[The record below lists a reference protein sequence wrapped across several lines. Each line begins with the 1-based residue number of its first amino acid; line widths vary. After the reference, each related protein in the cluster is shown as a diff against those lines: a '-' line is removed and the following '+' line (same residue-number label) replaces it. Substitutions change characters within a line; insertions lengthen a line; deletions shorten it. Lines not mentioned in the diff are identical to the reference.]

1 LENGYFLS
9 KEREMSSSNSFS
21 SVYSNASA
29 SMPYEM
35 EDERQES
42 EKCDFEVDSEDSHID
57 DNTDLE
63 AYFDEPIADDVWLE
77 DYRRRQEENNERMAE
92 LELRWNGSKPVT
104 SW

>member
-1 LENGYFLS
+1 
-9 KEREMSSSNSFS
+9 MSSSNSFS
-21 SVYSNASA
+21 SVYSIASA
-29 SMPYEM
+29 SMRYEM

-42 EKCDFEVDSEDSHID
+42 EKCDFEVDREDSHID

-63 AYFDEPIADDVWLE
+63 AYFDEPIAEDVWLE
-77 DYRRRQEENNERMAE
+77 DYHRRQEENNERMAE